1 MPTTR
6 ADVID
11 RLSIADPSELQAILS
26 AAGVSARGA
35 ETSDALA
42 RRIADALW
50 WNYTT
55 PLGYALDRG
64 SLEDITQYLA
74 RRVGVRGL
82 EGDAFEMLAELT
94 AALAVAGPVSWSDLD
109 EATRRRIFPPWMPS
123 VVLGAGATTSAG
135 ARYVSRAVLGA
146 TGGWVGRIL
155 PLLPTVGPWF
165 KMIRTSAGVVSVVSG
180 PLAVA
185 LGVLS
190 VNQAL
195 GTNERRLLPLALG
208 VGALTPPVMTDAVEV
223 TVPA

>member
-6 ADVID
+6 TDVIA
-11 RLSIADPSELQAILS
+11 RLSVADPQELQAILS
-26 AAGVSARGA
+26 AARVPTRGA
-35 ETSDALA
+35 ETSQALA

-50 WNYTT
+50 WNYAT
-55 PLGYALDRG
+55 PLGYALDRT
-64 SLEDITQYLA
+64 SLEDVVHYLA
-74 RRVGVRGL
+74 RRVGVHGL
-82 EGDAFEMLAELT
+82 EGEAFEMLQELT

-109 EATRRRIFPPWMPS
+109 ETTRKRVFPPWMPS
-123 VVLGAGATTSAG
+123 AVLGAGATTSAG
-135 ARYVSRAVLGA
+135 ARYVSRAVLGL
-146 TGGWVGRIL
+146 TGGWVGRLL
-155 PLLPTVGPWF
+155 PLLPTVGPVF

-195 GTNERRLLPLALG
+195 GANDRRLLPLALG
-208 VGALTPPVMTDAVEV
+208 VGALSPPVMTDAVEL